1 MGQPCSR
8 VIGHAGALGQDDC
21 GNIAGIRQGAT
32 RPIGRHGPESRAAT
46 DPGHRRE
53 LRDVGRGA
61 ALVADVVVS
70 HIGSAVAAGQRH
82 RFTKGSVLVSEDAG
96 RRNADRVTTD
106 QAAVQRVG
114 RAHRGKRGSVVGLV
128 GGCDAA
134 HRQCRRCD
142 VGRGAFLYQG
152 VVQRIGSAQA
162 QATGGDDLGRAHILV
177 GKRSG
182 GGASQGDRVAAQG
195 RHSGRAGET
204 CDHRR
209 VINPAGGA
217 QANHRQCRRCD
228 VGRGA
233 FLYQGVV
240 QRIGSAQAQ
249 ATGGDDLGRAHILV
263 GKRSGG
269 GASQGDRVAAQGRH
283 SGRAGETCDHRR
295 VINPAGGAQAN
306 HRQCRRCDI
315 GRGAFLQQGVVACAA
330 AAQAQARGGDDLGRA
345 HILVGEGSRGRAR
358 QADHI
363 TTQGGHRR
371 RSGQCCAQPSVIY
384 LADCAESG
392 HRQRRR

>member
-1 MGQPCSR
+1 MRQAAQLGQPCSR

-195 RHSGRAGET
+195 RHSGR
-204 CDHRR
+204 
-209 VINPAGGA
+209 
-217 QANHRQCRRCD
+217 
-228 VGRGA
+228 
-233 FLYQGVV
+233 
-240 QRIGSAQAQ
+240 S
-249 ATGGDDLGRAHILV
+249 
-263 GKRSGG
+263 
-269 GASQGDRVAAQGRH
+269 
-283 SGRAGETCDHRR
+283 GETCDHRR